1 MSYNAFIFDCDGT
14 ILDTLPDLVALT
26 NGVLRE
32 LGYPEHT
39 ASEIKSYV
47 GGGAARLIEQATPE
61 SATAEQNAA
70 ALKRWRESYP
80 EYGIR
85 LTRPYEGIPEALQ
98 ALKAEGV
105 RLAVLS
111 NKFDAATKD
120 VCERF
125 FPDIFGI
132 VHGESEDIPR
142 KPNPRGLLRT
152 IDELGATKETAIYV
166 GDSSVD
172 AQVAQNAGCL
182 GVCVSWGYN
191 PVEELLAAGAAKII
205 SSPDELLTLL

>member
-142 KPNPRGLLRT
+142 KPRVGLVGEILV
-152 IDELGATKETAIYV
+152 KYV